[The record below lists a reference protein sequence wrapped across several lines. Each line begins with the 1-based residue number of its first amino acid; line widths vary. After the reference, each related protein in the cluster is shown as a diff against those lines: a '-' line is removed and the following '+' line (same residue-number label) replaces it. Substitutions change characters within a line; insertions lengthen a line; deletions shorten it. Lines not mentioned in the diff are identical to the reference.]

1 MMGRWVA
8 VPTMKLIPNK
18 CIACGSTPRDD
29 SVEGRPPME
38 AYFCEGVDYDWGKS
52 LYLCG
57 NCVRVLGLLRGMV
70 DVVEHQKVVKSREQ
84 LVAELEELKAAYNE
98 QEGRI
103 ERMLDGVRAK
113 KEVTQARTKRSPK
126 KRETV

>member
-1 MMGRWVA
+1 MKWVA
-8 VPTMKLIPNK
+8 VDAMRLKPYK

-29 SVEGRPPME
+29 SVEGRPNMQ

-70 DVVEHQKVVKSREQ
+70 DVDEHEKVKKQVEQ
-84 LVAELEELKAAYNE
+84 LRKEYDTLGFEHDEL
-98 QEGRI
+98 QERVD
-103 ERMLDGVRAK
+103 RMLGGVKAK
-113 KEVTQARTKRSPK
+113 KEIEGTRKPK
-126 KRETV
+126 AKKVAAGA